1 MLVCAPLLDV
11 GRDPFLAKDPLDR
24 SQPPAEMRASR
35 PRPWRART
43 PSLRCT
49 RRLHDVV
56 AISNLCVDVLVHVEE
71 LPGANPETLARLVS
85 EVPSTSH
92 WEVGGNANFLIAS
105 ARMGMRGCAIG
116 CVGSDAHG
124 TFLKH
129 VLRDEGVHFQHVAV
143 DASAVESDE
152 FDAFETQTLVCY
164 VLVDQQGNHRF
175 CSAYDFGPWPLLGGR
190 RDVPRRVRQ
199 ALANTSAVYLNGFAF
214 DELEASLLDE
224 IMQEARRDGVDLFF
238 DIGPRAFGLDERPAV
253 WKDNLQR
260 AVAQSDVLLLTH
272 EEAIAFTLESD
283 PKKAAESLLQGMH
296 TKWVV
301 LKDGPYGA
309 TLYTADGRILHQDA
323 FHVDVVDTV
332 G

>member
-1 MLVCAPLLDV
+1 
-11 GRDPFLAKDPLDR
+11 
-24 SQPPAEMRASR
+24 MRASR
-35 PRPWRART
+35 PRPWRARA

-71 LPGANPETLARLVS
+71 LP
-85 EVPSTSH
+85 
-92 WEVGGNANFLIAS
+92 
-105 ARMGMRGCAIG
+105 
-116 CVGSDAHG
+116 
-124 TFLKH
+124 
-129 VLRDEGVHFQHVAV
+129 GVHFQHVAV

-332 G
+332 GCGDSFASAIVMGYTGKHDVAATMKLANAVGAATATKQGAGRNVASFDAVRDESTP